1 MTSREVPELPNDDV
15 NWFLRD
21 LSTSSVNT
29 SNSESVS
36 SGKNEEEKRKKTD
49 KINNKEEKGKEEKI
63 DLGSHLTTTI
73 SNSNDHIISKTKP
86 SIGTIHEEPVSSSTN
101 FLSRKRTNSL
111 SSQTSSSGL
120 FGKLKGK
127 FHKSPP
133 TSPSLGPSVFKD
145 NFTMNLKKTMSNDER
160 SKVDKFEKIERP
172 TNSIDAMNLDDPK
185 LDEYIKFYKKPDSNS
200 RKSSFSEGCLLN
212 KQECTDS
219 NTSGKFSSFLRRKSS
234 VNSHL
239 PTTSMATQFN
249 RRSSEVNKSESEKF
263 NSTNYYSTN
272 SSTTTVINEVPILPE
287 FRDLKPLKRVAFHST
302 TFLIDPP
309 QQIPSRTP
317 RKGNVEVLNNGSLRI
332 NPLTEDDKIAIE
344 KSQLGQG
351 GGVVVGGT
359 GSLHYLPK
367 NEDKEKENDKNLIS
381 NELKDK
387 EVDEKIDSKAKNLG
401 IEKPVF
407 SNRSNY
413 TAPVEKMALD
423 LMYTRCCH
431 LREILPIP
439 AILKQIPKNS
449 MAPIPLLQ
457 LKNPFPTMIEIQTF
471 ADFIRI
477 APIICISLDGISLSI
492 DQFRILLS
500 SMSAKTQ
507 LEKLSLRNTPI
518 NEEGWSLLCWFL
530 SRNKVLSKLDITQCP
545 ALSINVLKKRKVEKK
560 KNEEALVRMVCNK
573 ENRSDMDW
581 SLFVATIIARD
592 GIEELILTGCCI
604 LDLTIFEK
612 LIQRAIAIKTNRL
625 GLAYNNLNV
634 KQIEVLTKHWMFN
647 SYVRGIDLGYNDFS
661 LEEFF
666 NVVIN
671 YAHDLGGE
679 FEKKLNNSQMG
690 FISLNSTNI
699 RFCKEFQFINEE
711 LFLKLPQLR
720 YLDLSNNN
728 KLFNNKLLDKNLKI
742 ESTESYFTSKLPL
755 YCNLVRIHLE
765 NNNLTKD
772 QILAIA
778 NILPFCQHLRYISL
792 LGNEIDL
799 TVAAALIQSVKNSK
813 KIMTLEAD
821 FDKVPSYFKERLGL
835 YTMRNMEY
843 MMYQDGDH
851 ADLSDSK
858 DHENLTSQYYEIL
871 ELKTNN
877 KLDLNSDVVKNFLDQ
892 AKQTKIELHDSINEL
907 NKLRLQNILN
917 LQGKETLVRLIFID
931 SSISKAIKSI
941 DETFK
946 DEDLTK
952 HYTLSELKNEAV
964 IEPEDTVAETAL
976 ESQNLNSPGLI
987 SRSSSKTSLNKLNLE
1002 EGNVHKLSSI
1012 DKNTFFESTEQLS
1025 GEEIRKKIA
1034 SVSLDQLGDII
1045 KFVKALKEKGIE
1057 VSTVFKEIHKEKDS
1071 EGLDI
1076 DFITKKLKN
1085 MHTDNIRK
1093 PTVTTADNQKG
1104 EDGSEGLSTP
1114 MNNDPSNLLQTGEM
1128 NELYDEVLHNY
1139 KIK

>member
-1 MTSREVPELPNDDV
+1 MTSRELPEIPNDDI

-21 LSTSSVNT
+21 LSASSVNT
-29 SNSESVS
+29 SNSESVNS
-36 SGKNEEEKRKKTD
+36 EKKEEAKKKETD
-49 KINNKEEKGKEEKI
+49 KIDNKEGKGKEEKI

-73 SNSNDHIISKTKP
+73 SNSNEHVISKTKP

-101 FLSRKRTNSL
+101 FLSRKRTNSF
-111 SSQTSSSGL
+111 SSQSSSSGL

-133 TSPSLGPSVFKD
+133 TSPNLGPSVFKE
-145 NFTMNLKKTMSNDER
+145 NFSMNLKKTMSNDER
-160 SKVDKFEKIERP
+160 SKVDRFEKVDR
-172 TNSIDAMNLDDPK
+172 TVNSVDAINLDDPK
-185 LDEYIKFYKKPDSNS
+185 LDEYIKFYKKPDSLS

-212 KQECTDS
+212 KQESVDANS
-219 NTSGKFSSFLRRKSS
+219 SGKFTSFLRRKSS
-234 VNSHL
+234 INSHL

-249 RRSSEVNKSESEKF
+249 RRSSEVNKPDNDKL
-263 NSTNYYSTN
+263 NNLNYYSTN
-272 SSTTTVINEVPILPE
+272 SSTATVINEVPILPE

-317 RKGNVEVLNNGSLRI
+317 RKGNVEVLTNGSLRI

-344 KSQLGQG
+344 KSQMGQG

-359 GSLHYLPK
+359 GSLHYSPK
-367 NEDKEKENDKNLIS
+367 TEEKTNEKDLDEDD
-381 NELKDK
+381 LKDK
-387 EVDEKIDSKAKNLG
+387 EVDEKIDKKAKNLG
-401 IEKPVF
+401 IEKAVF
-407 SNRSNY
+407 TNRSNY

-492 DQFRILLS
+492 EQFRILLS

-507 LEKLSLRNTPI
+507 LEKLSLRNTPL

-545 ALSINVLKKRKVEKK
+545 ALSINILKKRKPEKK
-560 KNEEALVRMVCNK
+560 KNEESLVRMQCNK

-612 LIQRAIAIKTNRL
+612 LVHRAIAIKTNRL

-634 KQIEVLTKHWMFN
+634 KQIEILTKHWLFN

-666 NVVIN
+666 NTLIN
-671 YAHDLGGE
+671 YAHDQGKE
-679 FEKKLNNSQMG
+679 FEKKLNNSQLG

-699 RFCKEFQFINEE
+699 RFCKEFQFIIEE

-720 YLDLSNNN
+720 YLDLSNNP
-728 KLFNNKLLDKNLKI
+728 KLFNNKILDKNLKI

-755 YCNLVRIHLE
+755 YGNLVRIHLE

-792 LGNEIDL
+792 LGNEIDS
-799 TVAAALIQSVKNSK
+799 TVAAALVQSVKNSK

-821 FDKVPSYFKERLGL
+821 FDTVPSYFKERLGL
-835 YTMRNMEY
+835 YTMRNMEF

-851 ADLSDSK
+851 ADQSDSK

-877 KLDLNSDVVKNFLDQ
+877 KLDLNSEIVKHFLDQ

-964 IEPEDTVAETAL
+964 FEPEDTVAETAL

-1002 EGNVHKLSSI
+1002 EANVHKLSSI
-1012 DKNTFFESTEQLS
+1012 AKNTFFESTEQLS

-1034 SVSLDQLGDII
+1034 SVSLDQLSDII
-1045 KFVKALKEKGIE
+1045 NFVKTLKEKGIE
-1057 VSTVFKEIHKEKDS
+1057 VSTVFKEIHQDKDT

-1085 MHTDNIRK
+1085 MHTDNIDK
-1093 PTVTTADNQKG
+1093 PDVKVTESK
-1104 EDGSEGLSTP
+1104 DGKRVDEGLSTP
-1114 MNNDPSNLLQTGEM
+1114 MNNDPSSLLQTGEM

-1139 KIK
+1139 KI